1 MSIADNL
8 ISSKSANSAGPA
20 LDQRH
25 ALSARLRALLHSRE
39 SGILIPLILL
49 SVVIGIINPSFCSF
63 ENFINVL
70 RSTSFLFITG
80 IGMTIILISAGLD
93 LSVGSTLALGS
104 YVTAMALNSGLP
116 ISVSILVGI
125 SIGVLVGLINGTII
139 VRMHIP
145 PFIATLGMFYM
156 AKGLV
161 LIVSKGVPIYPLP
174 EGFNRIGQESLM
186 GIPIVVLIA
195 YVLGFVAD
203 YVLRHTVFGRI
214 VYAIGGNE
222 ETARLSGI
230 NVSRYKIAFYMIVG
244 GLATFTGLLQA
255 ARLGSAQP
263 GIGDQFE
270 LRVIAAV
277 IIGGT
282 SLFGGAGSIP
292 GTLLGALFM
301 TVLTNGMS
309 LMRVSPYWQQLVI
322 GIIIIAAVAIDQY
335 RRRRA

>member
-1 MSIADNL
+1 MMSSGPADNIEPKL
-8 ISSKSANSAGPA
+8 ARERSISAGI
-20 LDQRH
+20 RKVI
-25 ALSARLRALLHSRE
+25 HSRE
-39 SGILIPLILL
+39 SGVLIPLVLL
-49 SVVIGIINPSFCSF
+49 SVVIGSINPSFCSF
-63 ENFINVL
+63 ENLINVL
-70 RSTSFLFITG
+70 RATSFLFITG

-104 YVTAMALNSGLP
+104 YVTAMALERGLP
-116 ISVSILVGI
+116 VWASVLVGI
-125 SIGVLVGLINGTII
+125 VLGVLLGFINGTIV

-174 EGFNRIGQESLM
+174 ESFNRIGQGAVL
-186 GIPIVVLIA
+186 GIPYVVLIA
-195 YVLGFVAD
+195 YALGFAAD
-203 YVLRHTVFGRI
+203 FMLRHTTFGRI

-230 NVSRYKIAFYMIVG
+230 NVGLNKVVFYMIVG

-263 GIGDQFE
+263 SIGDQFE

-322 GIIIIAAVAIDQY
+322 GVIIIAAVALDQY
-335 RRRRA
+335 RRRKA